1 MGSSK
6 PATTYSPGEAAQAAT
21 GAAGAGE
28 IMSIADQPIEQY
40 SQLATTEAL
49 GPAQMQAQQSL
60 ANQAARSGAQAQ
72 MDIQSSVDPQA
83 YAQRQLRMNAA
94 NKRLGQLYGVDP
106 TSPSYSAPEAYSM
119 PTTASTPTLQQLGA
133 NAQAIASNISTA
145 GVNKAGADPQIHTP
159 TNAKLTLPYT
169 YF

>member
-1 MGSSK
+1 MGSAK

-28 IMSIADQPIEQY
+28 LMSIANQPIEQY
-40 SQLATTEAL
+40 SQLATTQAL

-83 YAQRQLRMNAA
+83 YAQRQMRMNAA

-106 TSPSYSAPEAYSM
+106 TSLSYSAPQAYAM
-119 PTTASTPTLQQLGA
+119 PGPGSTPTLQELAA
-133 NAQAIASNISTA
+133 NAGAIASNISTA
-145 GVNKAGADPQIHTP
+145 GVNKAGADPQLHSP
-159 TNAKLTLPYT
+159 TNAQLNLPYS